1 MGGLD
6 VDDGPAVAGHCSDC
20 GHVIHCLKSQQ
31 QVYCRDC
38 GQTNPINSKFLGR
51 NILVPF
57 FRSVQNWIP

>member
-38 GQTNPINSKFLGR
+38 GQTNPITSMFIYL
-51 NILVPF
+51 F
-57 FRSVQNWIP
+57 Y